1 MTDPVLFRETQ
12 TFRKTWIW
20 LILLPINAVF
30 IYGIYQQLILGQPFG
45 DKPGSDLGLLIGF
58 FILAGVNLLLYSI
71 RLETSFTEDGIQ
83 YRFFPIES
91 KLKTIAWNDINKAYV
106 REYRPIVEYGGWGIR
121 AGIFGKGKAYN
132 VSGNMGLQLELKS
145 GKKILF
151 GTQEPYEIE
160 RILSKLKIEGNS

>member
-1 MTDPVLFRETQ
+1 MTDLVLFRETQ

-30 IYGIYQQLILGQPFG
+30 IYVIYEQFILGQLFG
-45 DKPGSDLGLLIGF
+45 GEPSSAPGFLFGF
-58 FILAGVNLLLYSI
+58 FILVVVNLLIYSI

-91 KLKTIAWNDINKAYV
+91 KMKSIAWDDISKAYV
-106 REYRPIVEYGGWGIR
+106 REYRPIAEYGGWGMR
-121 AGIFGKGKAYN
+121 FGIFGKGMAYN
-132 VSGNMGLQLELKS
+132 VSGNMGIQLELTS

-151 GTQEPYEIE
+151 GTQEAGEIE
-160 RILSKLKIEGNS
+160 RILRKLKIQGIS